1 MRILTEAFRDR
12 TFFVP
17 LNNERTEG
25 VFVRPMSA
33 TQRRKI
39 QQEAL
44 REAGADISIAAYLEG
59 VKLLQRCVADWKGFQ
74 DLDGNDI
81 RCTPEKIREV
91 CECEPDFMGQ
101 LAQRIQHVARL
112 GELDDEKN

>member
-1 MRILTEAFRDR
+1 
-12 TFFVP
+12 
-17 LNNERTEG
+17 
-25 VFVRPMSA
+25 MSA

-59 VKLLQRCVADWKGFQ
+59 VKLLQHCVADWKGFQ
-74 DLDGNDI
+74 DLGGQDI
-81 RCTPEKIREV
+81 RCTPEAVKAL
-91 CECEPDFMGQ
+91 CECEPDLAGQ